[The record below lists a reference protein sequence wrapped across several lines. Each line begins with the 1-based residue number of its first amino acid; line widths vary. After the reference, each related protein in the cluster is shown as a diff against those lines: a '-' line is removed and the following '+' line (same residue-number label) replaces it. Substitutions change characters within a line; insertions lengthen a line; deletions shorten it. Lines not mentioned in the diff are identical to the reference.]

1 VGLGD
6 LAIGVLEH
14 ERARAVEDA
23 RRATEDRRGVAPG
36 LDPVPRRL
44 HDRQADRRL
53 ADEPRQQ
60 PDRVRSAADTGERE
74 VRQAPLDGPELGGR
88 LVADPALQVAHDRR
102 VRVRTHRRAE
112 HVVVSETFVTSRASP
127 R

>member
-1 VGLGD
+1 MN
-6 LAIGVLEH
+6 
-14 ERARAVEDA
+14 R
-23 RRATEDRRGVAPG
+23 
-36 LDPVPRRL
+36 
-44 HDRQADRRL
+44 
-53 ADEPRQQ
+53 RQQ

-102 VRVRTHRRAE
+102 DGCGPIAE
-112 HVVVSETFVTSRASP
+112 PTRSGFETFVTQVAHRL